1 MQKRDVCA
9 ACTGFTAACVLLA
22 IVRYL
27 AEPTALI
34 AALLVACGF
43 TFMVALASYASSFMK
58 RNVKSRRRRSAKRQ
72 ADVQRPPAVESR
84 VTPRPVPARRLKE
97 PATA

>member
-22 IVRYL
+22 VVRYL

-43 TFMVALASYASSFMK
+43 TFMVALASYASSLMK
-58 RNVKSRRRRSAKRQ
+58 RKVNSRRRPGKRH
-72 ADVQRPPAVESR
+72 AHAQRPPAVESG
-84 VTPRPVPARRLKE
+84 VTPRPAPARRLKE
-97 PATA
+97 PVTA

>member
-22 IVRYL
+22 VVRYL

-34 AALLVACGF
+34 AVLLVACGF
-43 TFMVALASYASSFMK
+43 TFVVALASYASAI
-58 RNVKSRRRRSAKRQ
+58 VKPQSSSRDRSSATRRARA
-72 ADVQRPPAVESR
+72 QRPLAVSPGN
-84 VTPRPVPARRLKE
+84 TPRPAPARRLKE

>member
-22 IVRYL
+22 VVRYL
-27 AEPTALI
+27 AEPTAWI
-34 AALLVACGF
+34 AALLVACGL
-43 TFMVALASYASSFMK
+43 TFVVALASYASAIVK
-58 RNVKSRRRRSAKRQ
+58 RTTSARGHSSATRRAR
-72 ADVQRPPAVESR
+72 VQRPLAVSSATTSR
-84 VTPRPVPARRLKE
+84 PSARRLKE

>member
-9 ACTGFTAACVLLA
+9 AWTGFTAACVLLA

-43 TFMVALASYASSFMK
+43 TFVVALASYASAIVK
-58 RNVKSRRRRSAKRQ
+58 RKIRSRDRPSASRRARA
-72 ADVQRPPAVESR
+72 QRPLAVSPAT
-84 VTPRPVPARRLKE
+84 TPRSTPARRLKE

>member
-22 IVRYL
+22 VVRYL

-43 TFMVALASYASSFMK
+43 AFVVSLASYASAIVK
-58 RNVKSRRRRSAKRQ
+58 RTIGSRDRSSGPRRARAKRPL
-72 ADVQRPPAVESR
+72 AVSPAT
-84 VTPRPVPARRLKE
+84 TPRPTPARRLKE